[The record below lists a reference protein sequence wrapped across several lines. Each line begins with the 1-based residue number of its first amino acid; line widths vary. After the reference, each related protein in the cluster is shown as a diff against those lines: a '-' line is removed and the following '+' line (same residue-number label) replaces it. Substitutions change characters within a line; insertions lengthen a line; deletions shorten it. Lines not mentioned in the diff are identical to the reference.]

1 MATNPSE
8 FIANLFNVKRINE
21 ILGQPAT
28 KVVFNK
34 KDIIIYTENKATRSS
49 AFENFNKAAIK
60 LISNPKSLVKSF
72 HVKTPSS
79 KSSLG
84 VFQFFVD
91 KNKRQKAIEGDI
103 YFKPLINKG
112 SGGKL
117 FEEELTNDLN
127 LYFGGAPIKELR
139 HGDTI
144 TSLFSNKTFISK
156 YGFNK
161 NNLSMF
167 RADPV
172 GSANTKRKA
181 SISNG
186 VLELNPNEGSSVSD
200 INIVFRNKPSVSKA
214 FCSLKFS
221 SSYYIYNG
229 SMKDLFESSPRT
241 RDESYKYFG
250 LSGVGMA
257 GFGEQFRSTVTTSK
271 DLTRVKK
278 NISQAIK
285 LALGQEVTLINK
297 YGPNS
302 NDIDVIF
309 KGFTSDVSII
319 GDLGY
324 IYPESGK
331 RKYAAIKFIA
341 LINNDKYKVECQFR
355 GTTEGALTPRYLR
368 INLKKI

>member
-1 MATNPSE
+1 MATNPETQLTS
-8 FIANLFNVKRINE
+8 LFNVKRINE
-21 ILGQPAT
+21 ILGQPAS

-34 KDIIIYTENKATRSS
+34 KDIVIYTENKSTRSS
-49 AFENFNKAAIK
+49 AFENFDKAAKK
-60 LISNPKSLVKSF
+60 LINNSKSLVKSY
-72 HVKTPSS
+72 HIKTPSS

-84 VFQFFVD
+84 VFQFFID

-103 YFKPLINKG
+103 YFKPIINKG

-117 FEEELTNDLN
+117 FEEELTKDLN
-127 LYFGGAPIKELR
+127 SYFGGVPSKELR

-144 TSLFSNKTFISK
+144 ASLFSNKTFISQ

-167 RADPV
+167 MAKAV

-200 INIVFRNKPSVSKA
+200 VNITIKGTQETKV

-229 SMKDLFESSPRT
+229 SMKDLFESSQRT
-241 RDESYKYFG
+241 RDEAYKYFG
-250 LSGVGMA
+250 LSGIGMA
-257 GFGEQFRSTVTTSK
+257 GFGAQFRSSTPTPK
-271 DLTRVKK
+271 DFTKVKQ
-278 NISQAIK
+278 NISNVIK

-297 YGPNS
+297 YGPS
-302 NDIDVIF
+302 ANDIDVIL
-309 KGFTSDVSII
+309 KGFTSDVSIN
-319 GDLGY
+319 GNLEY
-324 IYPESGK
+324 IYPEAGK
-331 RKYAAIKFIA
+331 RKYAAIKFVA